1 MDLKEQTS
9 FKFIKASCVNEGTD
23 EIQLMEHEDRARILE
38 AEFAISPSR
47 MGNENFSLYGKIW
60 N

>member
-23 EIQLMEHEDRARILE
+23 EIQLMEHEDRAQ
-38 AEFAISPSR
+38 
-47 MGNENFSLYGKIW
+47 SLLGCQVLKTI
-60 N
+60 NKVSTFKM